1 MSARSGQAPPSARAG
16 WLVKTE
22 PSTYAFADLVR
33 EGRTAWTG
41 VRNALAQ
48 QHLRAMRVG
57 DDVLVYHTGS
67 AKAVVG
73 LARVARDP
81 YPDPTA
87 PGTSQVCVDL
97 APVEPLERPRPLAT
111 LKADADLAGFDLLR
125 LPRLSVMPVPAAV
138 WTRLVGRRPSGG
150 LHP

>member
-1 MSARSGQAPPSARAG
+1 MSAGSGQAPPGARAG

-48 QHLRAMRVG
+48 QHLRAMRMG

-67 AKAVVG
+67 EKAVVG
-73 LARVARDP
+73 LARVARAP

-87 PGTSQVCVDL
+87 PGTQVCVDL
-97 APVEPLERPRPLAT
+97 VPVEPLERPRPLAA
-111 LKADADLAGFDLLR
+111 LKADAALAGFDLLR
-125 LPRLSVMPVPAAV
+125 MPRLSVMPVPAPV
-138 WTRLVGRRPSGG
+138 WAHLVGRKRTGG
-150 LHP
+150 LGP